1 MVWWMRQVP
10 VTMAWLIN
18 AFENSSQHSE
28 YYIDLQT
35 SDVRFFSPLDFPEHE
50 ETMKKLDRQTD
61 RFARLPKLEEELS
74 LKVKQDFIT
83 TIVDPDLKKRLE
95 EELETN
101 TRFRRV
107 LMDYEDERRRW
118 YKFQNEKYADHLKQ
132 WFKGKEI
139 DLVEK

>member
-18 AFENSSQHSE
+18 AFENSSKHSE

-35 SDVRFFSPLDFPEHE
+35 GDVRFFSPMDFPEHE
-50 ETMKKLDRQTD
+50 ETMKKLDRQAD
-61 RFARLPKLEEELS
+61 RFVRLPKLEEEFS
-74 LKVKQDFIT
+74 LKVKQDFIA
-83 TIVDPDLKKRLE
+83 TIEDPDLKKHLE

-132 WFKGKEI
+132 WFMGKEI
-139 DLVEK
+139 ELVEK

>member
-1 MVWWMRQVP
+1 MRQVP

-35 SDVRFFSPLDFPEHE
+35 GDVRFFSPLDFPEHE
-50 ETMKKLDRQTD
+50 ETMKKLDRQPD
-61 RFARLPKLEEELS
+61 RFVRLPKLEEEFALE
-74 LKVKQDFIT
+74 VKRAFIAT
-83 TIVDPDLKKRLE
+83 AEDPDLKKHLE

-118 YKFQNEKYADHLKQ
+118 YKFQNEKYADRLKQ
-132 WFKGKEI
+132 YFREKEI
-139 DLVEK
+139 ELVEK